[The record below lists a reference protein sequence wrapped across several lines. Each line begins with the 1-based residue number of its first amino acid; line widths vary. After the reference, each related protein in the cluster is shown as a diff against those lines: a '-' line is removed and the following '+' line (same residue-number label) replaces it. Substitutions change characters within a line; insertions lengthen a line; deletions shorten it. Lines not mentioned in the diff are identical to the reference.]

1 MTNNG
6 FPNGYALII
15 GIGRDLPD
23 TVNDAHAL
31 HKILIDKQKAG
42 YPDAQVQLI
51 TEGAATKQGI
61 IDALKELA
69 NQTKDNPN
77 ATVLIYYS
85 GHGGQDLDKVR
96 IWTLNINIK
105 KAASSH
111 SMRLFTLQ

>member
-42 YPDAQVQLI
+42 YPDAQV
-51 TEGAATKQGI
+51 
-61 IDALKELA
+61 
-69 NQTKDNPN
+69 
-77 ATVLIYYS
+77 
-85 GHGGQDLDKVR
+85 
-96 IWTLNINIK
+96 
-105 KAASSH
+105 
-111 SMRLFTLQ
+111 